1 MKKLLQEFKAFAVK
15 GNVVDLAVA
24 VVIGA
29 AFGKIVTSIV
39 EDLVMPV
46 IGWLIWDLNFS
57 DLYYAF
63 GNEKITA
70 GMPLVEA
77 KKIGAVLAYG
87 NFITIILNFLIVAT
101 SIFIVVKILNTA
113 KDKIKK
119 EEEKSTQEA
128 PKGPT
133 ETELLAEI
141 RDLLKK

>member
-29 AFGKIVTSIV
+29 DFGKIVTSIV

-46 IGWLIWDLNFS
+46 IGWLIWDLDFS
-57 DLYYAF
+57 NLYYAF

-119 EEEKSTQEA
+119 EEEKATQEV

>member
-113 KDKIKK
+113 KYKIKK
-119 EEEKSTQEA
+119 EEEKATQEA

>member
-29 AFGKIVTSIV
+29 AFGKIVTSVV

-46 IGWLIWDLNFS
+46 IGWLIWDLDFS
-57 DLYYAF
+57 NLYYAF

-101 SIFIVVKILNTA
+101 AIFIVVKILNTA

-119 EEEKSTQEA
+119 EEEKAAQEA
-128 PKGPT
+128 PKVPT
-133 ETELLAEI
+133 ETELLTEI